1 MTEWREWEDSFGFYP
16 SGSGEPWKEHEV
28 SESIS
33 DAGQTSE
40 KVSQQNPVSTH
51 RELES
56 YSIQTPVTVHRKGD
70 VEQGSSGAWGLGW
83 NLGSD
88 ACTPWGFG
96 NGA

>member
-1 MTEWREWEDSFGFYP
+1 M
-16 SGSGEPWKEHEV
+16 

-51 RELES
+51 WELES

-70 VEQGSSGAWGLGW
+70 VEQGSSGAQGLGW

-88 ACTPWGFG
+88 ACTPWGLG